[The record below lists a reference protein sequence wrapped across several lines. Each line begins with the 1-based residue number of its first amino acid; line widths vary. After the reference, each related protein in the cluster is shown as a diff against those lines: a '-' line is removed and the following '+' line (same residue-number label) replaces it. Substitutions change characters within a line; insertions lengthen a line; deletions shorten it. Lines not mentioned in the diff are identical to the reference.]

1 MAKKVKQDFDL
12 ESTEMKSEI
21 IEKTF
26 VNQNLVE
33 VKRKTT
39 DILNFP
45 FPGAKSTFDKKRKA
59 EENGYEA
66 WVSKNPKM
74 DLSYTECYG
83 CGKTG
88 HKSREL
94 CRECLDKAEGD
105 VRGGGDCFNS
115 GKSGLYVHI
124 NCHNCGKVGHFS
136 RECPDKD
143 LVEVKQESDLES
155 TEIKSEITEK
165 SLVNQDFIEAVE
177 VKQES
182 DHESVEIKSEIIE
195 KSLANQDFVKVKQE
209 SKRSKQLESM
219 YQCNLCG
226 KSFRTEGGRN
236 DHMKTCQKY
245 QCNICGKVLRTKG
258 GRKSHMKTCQKRS
271 KQSKLESVE
280 IKSEI
285 TEKAEESLV
294 HQDIVEVEQESKRS
308 KQSKRAKGM
317 YQCNICGK
325 SFPTEGGRN
334 DHMKT
339 CQKCNICGKRSKQFK
354 LESVEMY
361 HCIICGKSLCTEVGR
376 NDHMRTCPENLKI
389 IKQKMKKL
397 KKKQALLSK

>member
-1 MAKKVKQDFDL
+1 MANNFNPWNQDSVEVKQEPDL
-12 ESTEMKSEI
+12 ESTEIKSEI
-21 IEKTF
+21 TEKSLANQDF
-26 VNQNLVE
+26 VKVKQESELEIVE
-33 VKRKTT
+33 KCVGSRGATT

-59 EENGYEA
+59 EDNGYEV
-66 WVSKNPKM
+66 WVSKTPKM
-74 DLSYTECYG
+74 DLSSTECYG

-136 RECPDKD
+136 RECPDK
-143 LVEVKQESDLES
+143 VKQESDLES

-182 DHESVEIKSEIIE
+182 ELESVELKSEIKE
-195 KSLANQDFVKVKQE
+195 ESLVNQELVEVKQE
-209 SKRSKQLESM
+209 S
-219 YQCNLCG
+219 
-226 KSFRTEGGRN
+226 
-236 DHMKTCQKY
+236 
-245 QCNICGKVLRTKG
+245 
-258 GRKSHMKTCQKRS
+258 
-271 KQSKLESVE
+271 
-280 IKSEI
+280 
-285 TEKAEESLV
+285 
-294 HQDIVEVEQESKRS
+294 
-308 KQSKRAKGM
+308 
-317 YQCNICGK
+317 
-325 SFPTEGGRN
+325 
-334 DHMKT
+334 
-339 CQKCNICGKRSKQFK
+339 K

-361 HCIICGKSLCTEVGR
+361 QCIICGKSLCTEVGR
-376 NDHMRTCPENLKI
+376 NDHMRTCPYNLAK
-389 IKQKMKKL
+389 IKQKNKSL